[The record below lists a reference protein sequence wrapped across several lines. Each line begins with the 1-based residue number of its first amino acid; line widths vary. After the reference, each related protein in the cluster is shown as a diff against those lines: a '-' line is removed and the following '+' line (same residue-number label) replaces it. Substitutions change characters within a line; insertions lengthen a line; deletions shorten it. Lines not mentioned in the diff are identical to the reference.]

1 MANKNAR
8 TELTRQEMEKIIK
21 GGGSVMIGGNIITK
35 VSGLPETE
43 ESLAAAESE
52 LEARKAK
59 AASGSSGD
67 DETDETDLDTMTKA
81 ELIEFAKANDIAIKS
96 SGSKEEIRQ
105 AIEES
110 LAE

>member
-21 GGGSVMIGGNIITK
+21 GGGSVMIGGEIISK
-35 VSGLPETE
+35 IGDLPETE
-43 ESLAAAESE
+43 ESLAAAESD

-59 AASGSSGD
+59 AASSGSGD
-67 DETDETDLDTMTKA
+67 DETGETDLETMTKA
-81 ELIEFAKANDIAIKS
+81 QLVEFAKANDIEIKS
-96 SGSKEEIRQ
+96 SASKEEIRQ
-105 AIEES
+105 AIEEA